1 MMTMKEMAMEM
12 GVTEEEWN
20 AFANEPTEERI
31 EITMTRSEIVKRLE
45 ELERED
51 FFLMMKD
58 VWDSNDYKKA
68 DEIHTE
74 QRNLKKMLERC

>member
-31 EITMTRSEIVKRLE
+31 EITMAKNEIIKRLE

-58 VWDSNDYKKA
+58 VWDNNDYKKA

-74 QRNLKKMLERC
+74 QHNLKKMLERC